1 MTNSEHSKDHTAP
14 LKTCGIG
21 SFGEGIGGRIEDRL
35 FRTTAGHDAQY
46 ALEQSSILMSCV
58 YKITLQAGLDQ
69 DDTLAW
75 AAHYLSGMAKAL
87 VEDVAYAMEPRVR
100 GGCTE
105 RNLAP

>member
-1 MTNSEHSKDHTAP
+1 MVYD
-14 LKTCGIG
+14 LQTCERQNLAYQNLWLG

-75 AAHYLSGMAKAL
+75 VAHYLSGMAKAL
-87 VEDVAYAMEPRVR
+87 VEDVAHVMMT
-100 GGCTE
+100 GD
-105 RNLAP
+105 